1 MFPDSHARA
10 MARYSPLKSN
20 IDDMVAATERLQV
33 ELEYVVDDSEVYG
46 VLTEDTFLENCPEIL
61 KQMERISALVQNST
75 RDLSFDDEAFEPVES
90 SGLALALYTFLATH
104 AAILSTLTTHSPA
117 IKSLGPYYDSL
128 SRSVNAQRLAVLR
141 FRAAVDA
148 KYADVKA
155 QTVQQWT
162 EFNGTMDSMVERYPL
177 PAEIVV
183 VE

>member
-1 MFPDSHARA
+1 
-10 MARYSPLKSN
+10 
-20 IDDMVAATERLQV
+20 
-33 ELEYVVDDSEVYG
+33 
-46 VLTEDTFLENCPEIL
+46 
-61 KQMERISALVQNST
+61 
-75 RDLSFDDEAFEPVES
+75 
-90 SGLALALYTFLATH
+90 LATH
-104 AAILSTLTTHSPA
+104 AAILSTLAIHSPA

-162 EFNGTMDSMVERYPL
+162 EFNGIMDGTVERYPM
-177 PAEIVV
+177 PTEIVV